1 MRVTSLTW
9 QRSLGYFTTWPNP
22 FLDAILDAD
31 SCCVHS
37 SAPFFAEFY
46 SMPATRSRSRSP
58 RRTSNS
64 PYSKDKTA
72 KPNSR
77 ELITIKTEEKDS
89 ESNAKKTS
97 VPESP
102 KSNTT
107 TTKDSKPAEKS
118 YRKTSESSASKGS
131 NSGNWNS
138 SYKSKEP
145 KSKER
150 KFSGRCRLFVG
161 NLVSCED
168 TELREMFEKYG
179 EVAEVFVNK
188 EKGFGFVRMVSSATT
203 EN

>member
-1 MRVTSLTW
+1 
-9 QRSLGYFTTWPNP
+9 
-22 FLDAILDAD
+22 
-31 SCCVHS
+31 
-37 SAPFFAEFY
+37 
-46 SMPATRSRSRSP
+46 MPATRSRSRSP
-58 RRTSNS
+58 RRTSSS

-89 ESNAKKTS
+89 ESNAKKTTVS
-97 VPESP
+97 ESP

-118 YRKTSESSASKGS
+118 YRKTSESSASKGN

-188 EKGFGFVRMVSSATT
+188 EKGFGFVRMVSSAST
-203 EN
+203 EYKSI